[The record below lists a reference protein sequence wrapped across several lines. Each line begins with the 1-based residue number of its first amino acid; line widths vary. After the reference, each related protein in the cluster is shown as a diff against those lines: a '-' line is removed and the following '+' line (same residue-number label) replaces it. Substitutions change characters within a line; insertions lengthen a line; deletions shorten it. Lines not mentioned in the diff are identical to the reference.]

1 MKSVSYMGTMSMIGA
16 LCVCFL
22 LLLPLSLKA
31 QESEH
36 KHEPNPEIE
45 LTPAQQLTAGIES
58 QALALSKGK
67 TLLMAPAEV
76 VSNDFTTELVSVA
89 VASQVKSRY
98 VSLGEEVAPQQKLAT
113 LYSYE
118 VAKAQIRYRLAEDE
132 WQRVTLLQGEAVSD
146 KEFLLGK
153 AERQAAA
160 SQLREYGFS
169 EKDIE
174 KTRLKAPHLLGL
186 YSVYAQIGGSILAEE
201 LTIGRRFFSGDVIAK
216 VSNEE
221 QVWVAARFPQN
232 TDLTILKNASIRIK
246 LEDKTFT
253 AQLLQ
258 TGHSID
264 PITRTAIVQLVVDNP
279 NHDLHAGMF
288 VMSEFAVTSTQPQ
301 LLIPRDALSQ
311 STDGDWQVFIESKPN
326 HFIAKEVGVNTD
338 HGEKVAI
345 TGIRIGEKIVTQG
358 VFFLNA
364 QAKKSSFDVH
374 NH

>member
-1 MKSVSYMGTMSMIGA
+1 MDTMSMIGA

-76 VSNDFTTELVSVA
+76 VSNDLTTELVSVA

-279 NHDLHAGMF
+279 SHDLHAGMF
-288 VMSEFAVTSTQPQ
+288 VMSEFAVTSTKPQ
-301 LLIPRDALSQ
+301 LLIPKDAVSQ
-311 STDGDWQVFIESKPN
+311 NSDGDWQVFIESKPN
-326 HFIAKEVGVNTD
+326 HFFAKEVGVNMD
-338 HGEKVAI
+338 YGDKVAI